1 MGKIAGVAVSVLVGV
16 LLGVTVGLATV
27 ATQKPDAK
35 QENLQVSSDVTKAGG
50 DVSRVVLR
58 YGNR

>member
-1 MGKIAGVAVSVLVGV
+1 VVRFAGLIVAMLIGV
-16 LLGVTVGLATV
+16 LLGVVVSYATV
-27 ATQKPDAK
+27 ASLRPDAK
-35 QENLQVSSDVTKAGG
+35 QENLQVSADVTQAGG